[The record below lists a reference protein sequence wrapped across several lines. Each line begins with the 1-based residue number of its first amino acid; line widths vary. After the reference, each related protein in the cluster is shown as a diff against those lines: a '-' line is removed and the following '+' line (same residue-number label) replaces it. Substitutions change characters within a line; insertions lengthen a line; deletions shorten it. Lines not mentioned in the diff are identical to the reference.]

1 MRKDFFGGHVA
12 DQHKNGKATNLK
24 SKSNAGLFHH
34 IVLISMKMMNS
45 RLPYAAA
52 TILLA
57 LFASA
62 GVVSSF
68 TTAPSRAASRTVES
82 NQQPW
87 NFISSKTTQQTFL
100 SQPSDTTTTTTSL
113 QMSGGSNPDVDTDG
127 TDAGK
132 YLLFA
137 VLLVNVWAF
146 SIPVEFRRARFCT
159 EEQVRLNSDSHCI
172 TFDNWKSGIVDY
184 YANGGGV
191 DFDFSVEEGNK
202 WIGS

>member
-1 MRKDFFGGHVA
+1 
-12 DQHKNGKATNLK
+12 
-24 SKSNAGLFHH
+24 
-34 IVLISMKMMNS
+34 MKMINR

-52 TILLA
+52 TVAI
-57 LFASA
+57 FASV

-68 TTAPSRAASRTVES
+68 TTITPSRAASRSVVS

-87 NFISSKTTQQTFL
+87 KFIDSSMTTQQTFV
-100 SQPSDTTTTTTSL
+100 SHPTDTTTTAL

-132 YLLFA
+132 YLLFL

-146 SIPVEFRRARFCT
+146 SIPVEFRRARFCS
-159 EEQVRLNSDSHCI
+159 EEDVRLNPDSHCI
-172 TFDNWKSGIVDY
+172 TFENWKSGIVDY

-191 DFDFSVEEGNK
+191 NFDFTVEEGNK

>member
-1 MRKDFFGGHVA
+1 
-12 DQHKNGKATNLK
+12 
-24 SKSNAGLFHH
+24 
-34 IVLISMKMMNS
+34 
-45 RLPYAAA
+45 
-52 TILLA
+52 
-57 LFASA
+57 
-62 GVVSSF
+62 
-68 TTAPSRAASRTVES
+68 
-82 NQQPW
+82 
-87 NFISSKTTQQTFL
+87 
-100 SQPSDTTTTTTSL
+100 
-113 QMSGGSNPDVDTDG
+113 MSGGSNPDVDTDG

-172 TFDNWKSGIVDY
+172 TFDNWKSGIIDY

>member
-1 MRKDFFGGHVA
+1 
-12 DQHKNGKATNLK
+12 
-24 SKSNAGLFHH
+24 
-34 IVLISMKMMNS
+34 MKMINN

-68 TTAPSRAASRTVES
+68 TTTTPSRAASRSVLS

-87 NFISSKTTQQTFL
+87 KFISSKTTQQTFV
-100 SQPSDTTTTTTSL
+100 SHPADTTTTSL
-113 QMSGGSNPDVDTDG
+113 QMSGGTNPDVDTDG

-132 YLLFA
+132 YLLFL

-172 TFDNWKSGIVDY
+172 TFDNWKSGIIDY
-184 YANGGGV
+184 YANGGGAE
-191 DFDFSVEEGNK
+191 FDFSVEEGNK

>member
-1 MRKDFFGGHVA
+1 
-12 DQHKNGKATNLK
+12 
-24 SKSNAGLFHH
+24 
-34 IVLISMKMMNS
+34 MMNN

-52 TILLA
+52 AVLLA

-68 TTAPSRAASRTVES
+68 TTAPSRVASRTVVS

-87 NFISSKTTQQTFL
+87 KFISSKTTQQTFV
-100 SQPSDTTTTTTSL
+100 PSDKTTTAL
-113 QMSGGSNPDVDTDG
+113 QMSGGTNPDVDTDG

-132 YLLFA
+132 YLLGL

-159 EEQVRLNSDSHCI
+159 EEQVRLNTDSHCI
-172 TFDNWKSGIVDY
+172 TFDNWKSGIIDY
-184 YANGGGV
+184 YANGGGAQ
-191 DFDFSVEEGNK
+191 FDFSVEEGNK